1 MFMKSEMNE
10 IMGEHI
16 HLLEKTNEKHE
27 TGKLVGVDPE
37 LERAATKIKNLI
49 DARDL
54 VIFAKGTMVGAF
66 LVIGASIAAYLLG
79 LYY

>member
-16 HLLEKTNEKHE
+16 NLLEKANEKHE

-37 LERAATKIKNLI
+37 LERGATKIKNLI

-66 LVIGASIAAYLLG
+66 IITGACIAAHVLG
-79 LYY
+79 L